1 MTKSVDL
8 FSRTLTILFYFI
20 EVHRHHK
27 IFHELFML
35 KVYSTVD
42 LSMHLFKLHFKMK
55 LTYKTLPP
63 GDGDGDIEVQ
73 GSDTEFS
80 ESGGKPDFDAPCK
93 VQWDE
98 DCPWSEWYSA
108 EDPVKGKPSFV
119 ID

>member
-1 MTKSVDL
+1 
-8 FSRTLTILFYFI
+8 
-20 EVHRHHK
+20 
-27 IFHELFML
+27 
-35 KVYSTVD
+35 
-42 LSMHLFKLHFKMK
+42 MK

-119 ID
+119 IDWSFFLCSLSSLHASAPRLMTHKD